1 MTTLDRMY
9 LVNYLRSYCI
19 VLGSLLS
26 LYIIVDLF
34 TNLDKFSGRGFQM
47 MLVYVWKYYSVQML
61 QIFDRLSEA
70 ISLLGAMFTIAW
82 MQRNNELLPQ
92 LSAGIS
98 TRRVVRPILIGAG
111 CTLALGPL
119 NQEFLIPRVAEELTK
134 PRDDLELERATEVKG
149 TYDLAGMHVEGFQGF
164 RREQKAFWFYV
175 TFPETGPTGMVHLTA
190 REAWYIPPGDG
201 PLTGGWM
208 LYNTEPDQIPDPLP
222 PKLIALDRGQF
233 FLKTTDINFEA
244 VTRGPNWFQFASTPK
259 LRELLARPDARRLA
273 SVAVVFHMRLT
284 RPLIGALL
292 VLLGLAII
300 LRDQNK
306 NVFVNAGMCLVMCAV
321 FYAAVFGCKYLGEND
336 FISPAL
342 AAWLPVMIFGPIT
355 IALFDAMHS

>member
-1 MTTLDRMY
+1 MSTLDRMY

-47 MLVYVWKYYSVQML
+47 MLVYIWKYYSVQTM
-61 QIFDRLSEA
+61 QIFDRLSEM

-92 LSAGIS
+92 LSAGIP
-98 TRRVVRPILIGAG
+98 TRRVVRPVLLGAA

-119 NQEFLIPRVAEELTK
+119 NQEFVIPRIAEDLTK
-134 PRDDLELERATEVKG
+134 PRDDLELDRPTEVKG
-149 TYDLAGMHVEGFQGF
+149 TYDLAGMHVEGASGF
-164 RREQKAFWFYV
+164 RKDQKVRFFYV
-175 TFPETGPTGMVHLTA
+175 TFPETGPTGMVHLSA
-190 REAWYIPPGDG
+190 VEAWYVAPGAS
-201 PLTGGWM
+201 PLSGGWM
-208 LYNTEPDQIPDPLP
+208 LYNTTPDTIDEPLP
-222 PKLIALDRGQF
+222 PKLTMIGPGQF
-233 FLKTTDINFEA
+233 FLKTDINFDT

-259 LRELLARPDARRLA
+259 LRELLARPDVRRLA

-284 RPLIGALL
+284 RPIVGGLL
-292 VLLGLAII
+292 VLLGLSII

-306 NVFVNAGMCLVMCAV
+306 NVFVNAGLCLVMCAL

-336 FISPAL
+336 LVSPAL
-342 AAWLPVMIFGPIT
+342 AAWLPVMLFGPVT
-355 IALFDAMHS
+355 VAMFDAMHT